1 MKVMNYT
8 AWLVSLM
15 LAAGCATTFRPW
27 KLSDVQAG
35 MERAQ
40 VVDILGEPDAV
51 ETKDGAEI
59 LHYAYRENYNPPLAD
74 DSVHARG
81 NSLGLQEKQ
90 LRDSARE
97 YHYVVRMVD
106 GKVMDYKEL
115 ND

>member
-1 MKVMNYT
+1 MNYSVW
-8 AWLVSLM
+8 AVVLM

-27 KLSDVQAG
+27 KLSDVQVG
-35 MERAQ
+35 MEREQ
-40 VVDILGEPDAV
+40 VIAILGEPDSV

-74 DSVHARG
+74 DSVHAG
-81 NSLGLQEKQ
+81 NNLGLQEKQ